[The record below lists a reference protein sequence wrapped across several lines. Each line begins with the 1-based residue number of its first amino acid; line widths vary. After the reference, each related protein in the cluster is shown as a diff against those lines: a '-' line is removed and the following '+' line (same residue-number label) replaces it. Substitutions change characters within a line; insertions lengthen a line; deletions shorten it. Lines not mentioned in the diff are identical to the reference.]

1 MDKKA
6 REEVLQEL
14 ATIRKLAGK
23 VREQSGIPVIESCAR
38 WCETYA
44 RIAQWSLGEG
54 ERFDF
59 MLHRK
64 EALTGSAETTGAR
77 GGEQALWHETM
88 EANTLAVK
96 VKFMG
101 DLRAIVGRR
110 ETTKELPV
118 GSTVKDLVASL
129 SDDFGELFSS
139 RVLNRRG
146 NLEHYVLVFLN
157 GKNIKEMKG
166 LETTLG
172 EGEVEILMLPMFEGG

>member
-1 MDKKA
+1 M
-6 REEVLQEL
+6 
-14 ATIRKLAGK
+14 AG
-23 VREQSGIPVIESCAR
+23 QS
-38 WCETYA
+38 
-44 RIAQWSLGEG
+44 
-54 ERFDF
+54 
-59 MLHRK
+59 
-64 EALTGSAETTGAR
+64 
-77 GGEQALWHETM
+77 LWHRTV

-101 DLRAIVGRR
+101 DLRSIVGTR

-118 GSTVKDLVASL
+118 GSTVKDLVTSL